1 MDHPSLQFLFTT
13 PRSSFLPVHRNWRY
27 PSYNSSVY
35 SVVMIMKKILLFVL
49 SGIVLGCSGDKGTIT
64 PEVKPLMEAVYASGF
79 VVSGQEYQLFS
90 QVDGNL
96 IQILVKEGEEV
107 KKGQPLLVIES
118 SQQNARYT
126 LSKQSYEMA
135 RKNYSESSPVLRELK
150 TAIESSRIKFQYD
163 SLNFSRYSNLLKAN
177 ATSRTEFDRIKL
189 IYENSKNDYA
199 LQSSRYEKV
208 RNDLFLALQ
217 NAESQWKVA
226 QEESGH
232 YELRSDVDGMVFKI
246 MKEKGELVRRS
257 EAVAIVGNGNSF
269 YLKLTVDELDV
280 QRLKVGQE
288 VVVKIDAYP
297 QKVFK
302 GKVNKVYPLI
312 DTRQQSLR
320 VDATLEE
327 TLPAGFSGL
336 AVEANIIIRQKD
348 RAIVVPKSVLM
359 SGDSIWIKNAQGERK
374 VKVIRGIETLDE
386 VEIVDGIDST
396 VQLLV
401 KKK

>member
-1 MDHPSLQFLFTT
+1 
-13 PRSSFLPVHRNWRY
+13 
-27 PSYNSSVY
+27 
-35 SVVMIMKKILLFVL
+35 MIMKKILLFVL

-64 PEVKPLMEAVYASGF
+64 PEVKPLIEAVYASGF
-79 VVSGQEYQLFS
+79 VVSGQEYQVFS

-118 SQQNARYT
+118 TQQNARYT

-135 RKNYSESSPVLRELK
+135 KKNYSESSPVLNELK

-177 ATSRTEFDRIKL
+177 ATSRAEFDRIKL
-189 IYENSKNDYA
+189 IYENSKNEHV

-208 RNDLFLALQ
+208 RNDLFLVLQ

-232 YELRSDVDGMVFKI
+232 YELRSEVDGMVFKI

-302 GKVNKVYPLI
+302 GKVSKVYPLI

-327 TLPAGFSGL
+327 TLPSGFSGL

-348 RAIVVPKSVLM
+348 RAIVIPKSALLP
-359 SGDSIWIKNAQGERK
+359 GDTVWVKSAAGEKKIKI
-374 VKVIRGIETLDE
+374 IRGIETLDE

-401 KKK
+401 KK

>member
-1 MDHPSLQFLFTT
+1 
-13 PRSSFLPVHRNWRY
+13 
-27 PSYNSSVY
+27 
-35 SVVMIMKKILLFVL
+35 MKKKLLFVL
-49 SGIVLGCSGDKGTIT
+49 SAIMLACSGDKDTIK

-107 KKGQPLLVIES
+107 KKGQPLLLIES
-118 SQQNARYT
+118 TQQNARYT

-135 RKNYSESSPVLRELK
+135 KKNYSESSPVLRELK

-177 ATSRTEFDRIKL
+177 ATSRAEFDRIKL
-189 IYENSKNDYA
+189 IYENSKNEYA

-217 NAESQWKVA
+217 SAESQWKVA

-232 YELRSDVDGMVFKI
+232 YELRSEMDGMVFKI

-257 EAVAIVGNGNSF
+257 EAIAIVGSGNSF

-302 GKVNKVYPLI
+302 GKVSKVYPLI

-348 RAIVVPKSVLM
+348 RAIVIPKSALL
-359 SGDSIWIKNAQGERK
+359 SGDSIWIKSAEGEKK

-401 KKK
+401 KKQ

>member
-1 MDHPSLQFLFTT
+1 MEQTAE
-13 PRSSFLPVHRNWRY
+13 LPV
-27 PSYNSSVY
+27 PSIVTR
-35 SVVMIMKKILLFVL
+35 MKKLLLFVL
-49 SGIVLGCSGDKGTIT
+49 SGSLLACSGNKDAVA

-79 VVSGQEYQLFS
+79 VVSGEEYQLFS

-96 IQILVKEGEEV
+96 TETLVKEGEQV

-118 SQQNARYT
+118 NQQNAKYT

-135 RKNYSESSPVLRELK
+135 KKNYSDNSPVLRELK
-150 TAIESSRIKFQYD
+150 TAIESSRIKYQYD

-177 ATSRTEFDRIKL
+177 ATSRAEFDRIKL

-199 LQSSRYEKV
+199 LQSSRYEKIK
-208 RNDLFLALQ
+208 NDLYLALQ
-217 NAESQWKVA
+217 SAESQWKVA

-232 YELRSDVDGMVFKI
+232 YALKSEVDGMVFKI

-257 EAVAIVGNGNSF
+257 EAVAIIGKEDNF

-280 QRLKVGQE
+280 QRLKVGQD
-288 VVVKIDAYP
+288 VAVKIDAYP

-302 GKVNKVYPLI
+302 GKVSKVYPLI

-327 TLPAGFSGL
+327 TLPGGFSGL
-336 AVEANIIIRQKD
+336 AVEANIIVRKKD
-348 RAIVVPKSVLM
+348 KAIVVPKSVLLQ
-359 SGDSIWIKNAQGERK
+359 GDSVWIRSKEGEKK

-386 VEIVDGIDST
+386 VEIVEGIDST
-396 VQLLV
+396 MLLLT
-401 KKK
+401 KK

>member
-1 MDHPSLQFLFTT
+1 MLA
-13 PRSSFLPVHRNWRY
+13 
-27 PSYNSSVY
+27 
-35 SVVMIMKKILLFVL
+35 
-49 SGIVLGCSGDKGTIT
+49 CSGDKDTIT

-96 IQILVKEGEEV
+96 VQILVKEGEEV

-118 SQQNARYT
+118 TQQNARYI

-135 RKNYSESSPVLRELK
+135 RKNYGESSPVLRELK

-177 ATSRTEFDRIKL
+177 ATSRAEFDRIKL

-199 LQSSRYEKV
+199 LQSSRYEKAK
-208 RNDLFLALQ
+208 NDLFLSLQ

-232 YELRSDVDGMVFKI
+232 YELRSEVDGMVFKI

-257 EAVAIVGNGNSF
+257 EAVAIVGSRDNF

-280 QRLKVGQE
+280 QRLKVGQA

-302 GKVNKVYPLI
+302 GKVSKVYPLI

-320 VDATLEE
+320 VDATLDE

-348 RAIVVPKSVLM
+348 KAIVIPKSALLP
-359 SGDSIWIKNAQGERK
+359 GDSVWIKNSEGEK
-374 VKVIRGIETLDE
+374 MVKVMRGIETLDE
-386 VEIVDGIDST
+386 VEIVEGIDST
-396 VQLLV
+396 VQLV
-401 KKK
+401 IKK

>member
-1 MDHPSLQFLFTT
+1 MEQTAE
-13 PRSSFLPVHRNWRY
+13 LPV
-27 PSYNSSVY
+27 PS
-35 SVVMIMKKILLFVL
+35 IGTRMKKLSPFVL
-49 SGIVLGCSGDKGTIT
+49 SFLLLACSGNKDTLT

-79 VVSGQEYQLFS
+79 VVSGEEYQLFS

-96 IQILVKEGEEV
+96 TETLVKEGEQV

-118 SQQNARYT
+118 NQQNARYT

-135 RKNYSESSPVLRELK
+135 KKNYSDSSPVLRELK
-150 TAIESSRIKFQYD
+150 TAIESSRIKYQYD

-177 ATSRTEFDRIKL
+177 ATSRAEFDRIKL
-189 IYENSKNDYA
+189 IYENSKNDYS

-208 RNDLFLALQ
+208 KNDLYLALQ

-226 QEESGH
+226 QEESDH
-232 YELRSDVDGMVFKI
+232 YELKSEVDGMVFKI

-257 EAVAIVGNGNSF
+257 EAVAIIGKEDNF

-297 QKVFK
+297 QKVFE
-302 GKVNKVYPLI
+302 GKVSKVYPLI

-320 VDATLEE
+320 VDAIFEE

-336 AVEANIIIRQKD
+336 AVEANIIVRKKD
-348 RAIVVPKSVLM
+348 KAIVVPKSVLM
-359 SGDSIWIKNAQGERK
+359 PGDSVWIKSKEGEKK

-396 VQLLV
+396 MLLLT
-401 KKK
+401 KK